1 MVKEL
6 LPLSATL
13 GSIPSITKKIQEEKI
28 VDVAEVYQG
37 RCVEKS
43 GQYLENVDQTRLV
56 LASGKPVLQKR

>member
-43 GQYLENVDQTRLV
+43 GQYLENVDQTHLV
-56 LASGKPVLQKR
+56 LASGKRVLQ